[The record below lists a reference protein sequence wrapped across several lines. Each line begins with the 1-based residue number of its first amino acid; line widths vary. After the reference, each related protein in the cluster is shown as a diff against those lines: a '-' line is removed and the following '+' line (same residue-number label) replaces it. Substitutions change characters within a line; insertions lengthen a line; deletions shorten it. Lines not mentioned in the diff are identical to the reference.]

1 MKSIL
6 CIEDNPEIQILVSAA
21 LNTYNT
27 VPASSLHEARAL
39 LPGSD
44 FSLILLDLELPD
56 GDGLRFLTELRARE
70 EKDEETPVFVLT
82 GKPQIGNKVIA
93 FSLGV
98 DDFVTKPFDPIE
110 LKARVD
116 ARIRKAEAQRS
127 MKDTIRLRDL
137 TISIS
142 RQRVQL
148 VTPTGYELIPLTSL
162 EFKLLHVLARSPDR
176 VFSRA
181 KLLDLVWGA
190 ETNITDRTV
199 DTHIGHLRKKLAKSA
214 VKIETVINEGYRLVP

>member
-1 MKSIL
+1 
-6 CIEDNPEIQILVSAA
+6 
-21 LNTYNT
+21 
-27 VPASSLHEARAL
+27 
-39 LPGSD
+39 
-44 FSLILLDLELPD
+44 
-56 GDGLRFLTELRARE
+56 
-70 EKDEETPVFVLT
+70 
-82 GKPQIGNKVIA
+82 
-93 FSLGV
+93 
-98 DDFVTKPFDPIE
+98 
-110 LKARVD
+110 VD